1 VIVRF
6 VDIIGMDDH
15 YCLTFIFIIHLNRF
29 FNSNNV
35 QMYGYKVIVLTKP
48 NENHLWCAIAP
59 VLTSSYT
66 NSPNIHIFTFEEEII
81 CKTNPKVNERQHE
94 IIQIRT

>member
-1 VIVRF
+1 MRSF

-35 QMYGYKVIVLTKP
+35 QMYGYTVIVLK

-59 VLTSSYT
+59 VLTPSYT
-66 NSPNIHIFTFEEEII
+66 NSSITHIFTFEEDII
-81 CKTNPKVNERQHE
+81 CKTNLKVNETQYE